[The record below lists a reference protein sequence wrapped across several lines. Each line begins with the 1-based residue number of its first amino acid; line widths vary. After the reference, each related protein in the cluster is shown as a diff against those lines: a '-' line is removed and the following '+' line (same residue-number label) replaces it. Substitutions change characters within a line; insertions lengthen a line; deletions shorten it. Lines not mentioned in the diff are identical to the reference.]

1 MRLIKSFIFFTALL
15 LTMPLVGQDVDMIPK
30 VSKYLESNGTLK
42 QYKDAYAE
50 LLNLVEKQFP
60 KSDRNSNGWLYLE
73 RNEQKAL
80 NEIRDLLVPIYVN
93 HFNSKELAKMQN
105 FYETEAGMQ
114 LVKDKNKLSTKQTKT
129 VEDFFNSKIGLKIKE
144 KQGELS
150 TEIAGVSE
158 YWSRDLYQTAVLLLK
173 EE

>member
-93 HFNSKELAKMQN
+93 HFNSKELAKMQA

-114 LVKDKNKLSTKQTKT
+114 LVKDKNKLSAKQAKI

-158 YWSRDLYQTAVLLLK
+158 YWSRDLYQTAILLLK